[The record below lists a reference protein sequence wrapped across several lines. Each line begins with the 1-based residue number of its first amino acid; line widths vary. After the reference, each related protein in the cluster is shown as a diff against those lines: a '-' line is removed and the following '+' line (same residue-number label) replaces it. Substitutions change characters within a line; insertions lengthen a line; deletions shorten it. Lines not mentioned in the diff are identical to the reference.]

1 MMAENGK
8 RFPWN
13 MDMTPVC
20 DQCGKNLAHGNH
32 IKCSKQRQALSAQRR
47 AQIGTGG
54 NQRE

>member
-20 DQCGKNLAHGNH
+20 DQCGKNRAHGNH
-32 IKCSKQRQALSAQRR
+32 IKCSKQRQALSYQRR
-47 AQIGTGG
+47 AQVGIGGS
-54 NQRE
+54 QRE